1 MHTKVDANSNDLN
14 RSRFSLRNRLDRFQ
28 TRLDGFS
35 VCIRAFTFTFNLSAE
50 ALRQICRLSFVLP
63 STCIFFF
70 KVLGTYFR
78 LYIFRCNIGAVY
90 TSWLW
95 FYRQCIYIYIILML
109 VKFQSLTLSVANTKW
124 FDLIWIYIPC

>member
-63 STCIFFF
+63 SKCSGHI
-70 KVLGTYFR
+70 LG
-78 LYIFRCNIGAVY
+78 YIYLGLTLAPFTHRGYDFIANA
-90 TSWLW
+90 
-95 FYRQCIYIYIILML
+95 YIYILYSCL
-109 VKFQSLTLSVANTKW
+109 
-124 FDLIWIYIPC
+124 